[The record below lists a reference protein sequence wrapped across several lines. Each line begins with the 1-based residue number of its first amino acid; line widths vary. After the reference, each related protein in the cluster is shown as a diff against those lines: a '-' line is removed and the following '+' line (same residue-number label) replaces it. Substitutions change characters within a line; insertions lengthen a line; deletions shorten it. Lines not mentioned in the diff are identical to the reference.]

1 MAFKYFDA
9 DQDGYLNREEL
20 RRICSELGEEPL
32 QPAEV
37 DAFMAIADQ
46 DKNRKIDIAEL
57 VDALFQ
63 FRSDRNCNNRIRKTG
78 FI

>member
-63 FRSDRNCNNRIRKTG
+63 FRSDRNCNNRMRKTG